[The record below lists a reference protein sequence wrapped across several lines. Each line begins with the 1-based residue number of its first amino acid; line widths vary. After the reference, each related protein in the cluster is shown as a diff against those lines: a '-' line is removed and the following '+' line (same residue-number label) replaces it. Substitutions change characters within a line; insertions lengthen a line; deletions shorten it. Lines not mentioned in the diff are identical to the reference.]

1 MSRPFFN
8 KVFGIYLL
16 TRLFFCVILITCELK
31 FIEYYSLF
39 TMLIKVINNKHIILL
54 IIFTFCLSCTTGG
67 SLLYGSEVHF
77 DHHNAH
83 IHHTDKDHGLGGSDH
98 KDADTILYL
107 DYVIVNSSNPVKT
120 LSSLNPC
127 LLSCHSSTYC
137 YNLSNSF
144 SGILHYSNKCS
155 FCTHDLYQLNSS
167 YLI

>member
-1 MSRPFFN
+1 MRYFFILDHCHPLN
-8 KVFGIYLL
+8 MFRKTIKNRCY
-16 TRLFFCVILITCELK
+16 VILI
-31 FIEYYSLF
+31 LF
-39 TMLIKVINNKHIILL
+39 A
-54 IIFTFCLSCTTGG
+54 FCLSSATLGS
-67 SLLYGSEVHF
+67 SLLFGSDAHF
-77 DHHNAH
+77 HQDNVH

-107 DYVIVNSSNPVKT
+107 DYVVVNSSNPVKT

-137 YNLSNSF
+137 YNLFNSF
-144 SGILHYSNKCS
+144 SGILHYSNECS

>member
-1 MSRPFFN
+1 MFRKTIKN
-8 KVFGIYLL
+8 RCY
-16 TRLFFCVILITCELK
+16 VILI
-31 FIEYYSLF
+31 LF
-39 TMLIKVINNKHIILL
+39 A
-54 IIFTFCLSCTTGG
+54 FCLSSATLGS
-67 SLLYGSEVHF
+67 SLLFGSDAHF
-77 DHHNAH
+77 HQDNVH

-127 LLSCHSSTYC
+127 LLSCQSSTYC

-144 SGILHYSNKCS
+144 SGILHFSNKCS
-155 FCTHDLYQLNSS
+155 FCTHDLYQLKSS